1 MVQLSFL
8 LYHNCILILIHILG
22 SSSDTETSSCPV
34 LTSLI
39 RQREEA
45 MFQELISLDTGTM
58 SLSPSLSPHPEN
70 VGPVVRYVME
80 FQLIL
85 GTKYHE
91 IIMFQIS

>member
-1 MVQLSFL
+1 
-8 LYHNCILILIHILG
+8 
-22 SSSDTETSSCPV
+22 
-34 LTSLI
+34 
-39 RQREEA
+39 

-70 VGPVVRYVME
+70 VGPVVRYVMN

-91 IIMFQIS
+91 NNCV